1 MKIVSKIVEILL
13 KIEEKNI
20 MREVSKDERV
30 KDAQVPDEVR
40 DAIFDEIRRIE
51 EKKELEKRAL
61 EMISSEN
68 KELIRLGK
76 IYKKSLYRRKYV
88 ILAAILVLAMSMSIT
103 SFGGVDRMFHK
114 ISSMICGRTRE
125 TVDTEGVK
133 QLAEK
138 EEEVVFAEIE
148 EKLGFHLVRLRYRPA
163 GTQLIEANYLED
175 VLEVNA
181 VYGTDNKV
189 KIIYEAVPN
198 CRNNSKAKDIEDEFV
213 EKIEINSNGL
223 QILIK
228 EYQVDNKEQRWLMQF
243 EYRAVSYFIYVMDSD
258 ENEVCEIAER
268 LYFPKEE

>member
-13 KIEEKNI
+13 KMEEKSI
-20 MREVSKDERV
+20 MREVSKDESV
-30 KDAQVPDEVR
+30 KDVKVPDEVR